1 MNANEKQQF
10 LAHWAKVRRR
20 GIALYLLVTAFSWGT
35 VSAVFLRF
43 VSVLLEHDLTA
54 GGLHAAYRSRDFLE
68 FWGWCLLAGLLAGLL
83 LWCFY
88 RWQYSAMSK

>member
-10 LAHWAKVRRR
+10 LAHWAKVRRQ
-20 GIALYLLVTAFSWGT
+20 GIALYLLTTALSWGT

-54 GGLHAAYRSRDFLE
+54 DGLHVAYRSRDFLE
-68 FWGWCLLAGLLAGLL
+68 FWGWCLLAGLLLGLL